1 MITSTVALL
10 STPATALPTATSAL
24 TGTATVTSKSY
35 DGSGETAAFTRA
47 AFGIAPYSKLLYSSD
62 GVGMPEFHWL
72 SARQGRR
79 IVGEVLGEIVAQ
91 GDLSIREAEAA
102 GEDVLRRNA
111 LRLYRIGAS

>member
-1 MITSTVALL
+1 
-10 STPATALPTATSAL
+10 LPTATSAL